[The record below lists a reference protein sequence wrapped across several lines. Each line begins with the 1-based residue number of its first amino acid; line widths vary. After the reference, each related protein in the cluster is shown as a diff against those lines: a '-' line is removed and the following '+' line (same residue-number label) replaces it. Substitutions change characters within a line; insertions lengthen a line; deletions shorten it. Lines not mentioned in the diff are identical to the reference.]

1 MPMISV
7 QMLQVQNNLKVVLMP
22 MAMVSKIN
30 WMLVLTKRVMQNSTV
45 ALILMVMVFLIKTMP
60 AQQLL
65 V

>member
-1 MPMISV
+1 
-7 QMLQVQNNLKVVLMP
+7 MLQVLHNSKDVLMP

-30 WMLVLTKRVMQNSTV
+30 WMLVLTKLVMQNSTV
-45 ALILMVMVFLIKTMP
+45 ALIQMVMVFLIKTMP